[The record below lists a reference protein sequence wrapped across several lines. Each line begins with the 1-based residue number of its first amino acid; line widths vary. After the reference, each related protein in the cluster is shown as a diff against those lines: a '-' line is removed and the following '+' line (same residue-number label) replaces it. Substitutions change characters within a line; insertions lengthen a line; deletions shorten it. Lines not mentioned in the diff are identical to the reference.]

1 MMFYSLGQ
9 QYSSHDGFFGE
20 LFFHSKAR
28 LALFAYLQQC
38 LCLLGM
44 DASVFFFFKK
54 RSAVV
59 SCEKIRILSAAASK
73 AAGGVDGDACWET
86 LDSLRAGNLWSAGI
100 SRGYG
105 HRSGALLHPCS
116 SSDVDSLGLAPFV
129 PLSILHYRRS
139 QILSHA
145 GTQAVN

>member
-44 DASVFFFFKK
+44 DASVFFLLQGT
-54 RSAVV
+54 V
-59 SCEKIRILSAAASK
+59 SR
-73 AAGGVDGDACWET
+73 
-86 LDSLRAGNLWSAGI
+86 
-100 SRGYG
+100 
-105 HRSGALLHPCS
+105 
-116 SSDVDSLGLAPFV
+116 
-129 PLSILHYRRS
+129 SILRKDKNLVSSRQQS
-139 QILSHA
+139 S
-145 GTQAVN
+145 GW